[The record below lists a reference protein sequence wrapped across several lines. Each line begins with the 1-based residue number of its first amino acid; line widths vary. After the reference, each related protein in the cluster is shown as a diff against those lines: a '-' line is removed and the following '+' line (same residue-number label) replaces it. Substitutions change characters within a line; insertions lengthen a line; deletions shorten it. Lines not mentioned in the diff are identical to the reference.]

1 MPHASA
7 DIPEDIAALPKDV
20 GWILFISGLLSEVVA
35 GVPPYWVAGM
45 LILWPQTSL
54 ALIKPFRRRC
64 PKTFNRML
72 AMVSR
77 YARDLEARY
86 PNHPARPSSTARVSL
101 APGEGNGPQANAN

>member
-1 MPHASA
+1 MKHDSP

-20 GWILFISGLLSEVVA
+20 GWILFVSGLLSEVVA

-54 ALIKPFRRRC
+54 ALLKPFRRRC
-64 PKTFNRML
+64 PKAFNRML

-77 YARDLEARY
+77 YAHDLEARY
-86 PNHPARPSSTARVSL
+86 PSRPVQPSRDTVTRTPDAATGSGAG
-101 APGEGNGPQANAN
+101 AA